1 MDLAA
6 TTYPAP
12 WGVSLK
18 AISGVT
24 TLLLIGVAVIGLLTG
39 PRGNWIWILSMV
51 VIPLSILLITA
62 LFTVRGYALTPD
74 ALIVKRLVWNTEIPL
89 QGLQTIEAD
98 SNAMEGSI
106 KTIGNGG
113 LFSFSGSFRNKRL
126 GSYRALAT
134 DMRRCVVLK
143 FEQQVIVITPDKPQ
157 AFITQVKALK
167 GMA

>member
-1 MDLAA
+1 MDLAS
-6 TTYPAP
+6 TNYPAP

-18 AISGVT
+18 AISGGI
-24 TLLLIGVAVIGLLTG
+24 TLLLIGIAVIGLLTG
-39 PRGNWIWILSMV
+39 PKSNWIWILSMV
-51 VIPLSILLITA
+51 VIPLGIVFITA

-74 ALIVKRLVWNTEIPL
+74 TLFVKRLVWNTEIPL
-89 QGLQTIEAD
+89 QGLQSIEAD

-106 KTIGNGG
+106 KTMGNGG

-126 GSYRALAT
+126 GAYRALAT

-143 FEQQVIVITPDKPQ
+143 FDQKVIVITPDHPKD
-157 AFITQVKALK
+157 FVDQVKALK